1 MNKKKSI
8 IYFILASFLFG
19 GAIFLFQSIC
29 WTLFFLIFIGFILTI
44 KISDER
50 RSFGKQMFSA
60 CLGLFFFGWLAV
72 LVILLIKIFI
82 SQLYYSLI

>member
-19 GAIFLFQSIC
+19 GAIFLFQSIF

-60 CLGLFFFGWLAV
+60 CLGLFIFDWLAV